1 MSKFLIALVWC
12 LPLAFYSGD
21 DHGTAFM
28 LFFGAVIGATIT
40 GELLGVSFDED

>member
-12 LPLAFYSGD
+12 LPLAFYDGS

-28 LFFGAVIGATIT
+28 LLIGAAVGSAIT
-40 GELLGVSFDED
+40 GEILGVSFED